1 MVYDFYE
8 KYDEKHPFNFEIKKH
23 AFNFLFKT
31 NMEYILI
38 LLNDF
43 NIEITHIISLIFL
56 FIIVKID

>member
-8 KYDEKHPFNFEIKKH
+8 KFDENILLILKVKKH
-23 AFNFLFKT
+23 EFNFLLQM

-43 NIEITHIISLIFL
+43 SIKLTHIISLIFL
-56 FIIVKID
+56 L

>member
-8 KYDEKHPFNFEIKKH
+8 KYDEKHPFNFEIIKH
-23 AFNFLFKT
+23 EFNFLFQT

-43 NIEITHIISLIFL
+43 NIKVTHIISLIFL
-56 FIIVKID
+56 L